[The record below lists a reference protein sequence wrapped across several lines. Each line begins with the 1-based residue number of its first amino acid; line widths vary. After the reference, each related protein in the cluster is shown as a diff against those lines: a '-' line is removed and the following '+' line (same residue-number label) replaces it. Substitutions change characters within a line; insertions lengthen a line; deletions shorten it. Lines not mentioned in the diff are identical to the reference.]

1 MKENKGLSD
10 KQLIE
15 KYEAGAINL
24 PDVLRKSQDNYILV
38 KRIVSDRV
46 KKKKSNN

>member
-10 KQLIE
+10 KQLVE

-24 PDVLRKSQDNYILV
+24 PEVLKNAQDNYTPV
-38 KRIVSDRV
+38 KRIVSDRA
-46 KKKKSNN
+46 KKKK

>member
-10 KQLIE
+10 KQLVE

-24 PDVLRKSQDNYILV
+24 PKVLEKSFENYTPV
-38 KRIVSDRV
+38 KRIVSDRA
-46 KKKKSNN
+46 KKKTDK